1 MNANDVAR
9 LKFFSENFRR
19 YRRENEQL
27 REALGQETESARAF
41 DRENLELFQVV
52 HANHER
58 NTMGIGMTVAA
69 LL

>member
-1 MNANDVAR
+1 MNATEAAKVR
-9 LKFFSENFRR
+9 FFAKEFKR
-19 YRRENEQL
+19 YRLENERL
-27 REALGQETESARAF
+27 REALGQETESGRAF

-58 NTMGIGMTVAA
+58 SAMTVGTPVAA